1 MTDRDLHLLAQ
12 AIHGEALHRAWINY
26 GGSETIH
33 FAPAGSGHLTSG
45 SGHLTVEA
53 DATISHRYSAHLVQL
68 IRMAYTYGPTKGMS
82 IEDEKRLWSAVEQLW
97 ATTTFKDP
105 AGGGE

>member
-33 FAPAGSGHLTSG
+33 FPPAGGVGYTI
-45 SGHLTVEA
+45 EA
-53 DATISHRYSAHLVQL
+53 DATISRRYDAHVIQQVG
-68 IRMAYTYGPTKGMS
+68 MACTCG
-82 IEDEKRLWSAVEQLW
+82 
-97 ATTTFKDP
+97 
-105 AGGGE
+105 